1 MAKEANGK
9 ELRADRVRPAVVNV
23 HIRLHAHT
31 HAHTHKRGYRERSS
45 VSA

>member
-31 HAHTHKRGYRERSS
+31 HTHKHNYRERSS